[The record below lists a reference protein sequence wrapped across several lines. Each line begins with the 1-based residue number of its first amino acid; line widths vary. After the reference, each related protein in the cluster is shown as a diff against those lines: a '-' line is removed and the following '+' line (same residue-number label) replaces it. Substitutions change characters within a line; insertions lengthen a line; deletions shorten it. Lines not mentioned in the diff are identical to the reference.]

1 MKKLLLYGLVA
12 CMSLTASAAESSYTI
27 QFKTGADNNPQKIT
41 TTTSLSDFIE
51 SGAEYFSG
59 IKESTGG
66 YLPAVG
72 GMKIGTNKS
81 KNSVG
86 ITFNLSADGTKNVT
100 KIVIKGNCLKNAS
113 GASVVKVNDVEGT
126 PVWKKVSVAG
136 TEVEDSEILL
146 SELEDHTF
154 VFDGS
159 EMSEISI
166 AGTYAFYVNTLTV
179 YYEDGAVTPP
189 AVERPEIKQVATE
202 TGYAIEMTCATEGA
216 QIYYFDHESTDVPSA
231 SNGATLYSVP
241 VALEGGAYTFVA
253 AAYKGSDVSKTTTF
267 SGNAPYIMSTFD
279 IAGKKGSNIDVRGEI
294 KAIYQND
301 DYVYVTA
308 GDTYA
313 LLYKPNDYAN
323 LGLVN
328 GDTFPQVTGTVS
340 EYRGTP
346 QLEGAA
352 IVGDVTKGGT
362 PVEPQVITLDQ
373 LTAELVNHYVKIENV
388 NLSAANKGNST
399 MTDAAGNTG
408 ALYHRFYKAPYE
420 IVDVPTEATDNVT
433 VVGFVGMNNETVQ
446 VIPTSVTVN
455 TEVEKVAAPTFSPA
469 AGEVEKGTTVTLSC
483 ATEGATIYYSTTD
496 GEVAT
501 EGAEY
506 TEPIVINEAMT
517 IYAVATKDGM
527 EQSEKV
533 SAAYTV
539 KGDTP
544 IIQDGVAIFDFS
556 TAEKCAA
563 HGITVPTEAS
573 TGTDLCAK
581 GAEVT
586 YTSGVISMKV
596 AVAEDA
602 QTVSRIWAKKGT
614 DDALMYD
621 MRLYAKTTV
630 EFTCTDASKEIKKI
644 TFEQNPSSYD
654 FGENNTYA
662 PNTFVA
668 TGEKNPKELVWNGGA
683 DDKSAKTF
691 TMGIGA
697 KTFFSKVNVEY
708 VTPSGVGEIVEDSN
722 AEAVYYN
729 LQGVRV
735 NNPEKGLYIRVK
747 GNKSEKVM
755 L

>member
-12 CMSLTASAAESSYTI
+12 CMSLTAAAAESSYSI
-27 QFKTGADNNPQKIT
+27 QFKTGTDNNTQKIT

-51 SGAEYFSG
+51 SGADYFSG

-81 KNSVG
+81 KDSIG
-86 ITFNLSADGTKNVT
+86 ITFNLSAEGTKNVT

-126 PVWKKVSVAG
+126 PAWKKVSVAG
-136 TEVEDSEILL
+136 SEVGDSEILL

-179 YYEDGAVTPP
+179 YYEEGTVTPP
-189 AVERPEIKQVATE
+189 AVERPELKQVATE

-216 QIYYFDHESTDVPSA
+216 QIYYFDHESTNVPSA
-231 SNGATLYSVP
+231 SNGATLYSAP

-253 AAYKGSDVSKTTTF
+253 AAYKGSDVSKTTTL
-267 SGNAPYIMSTFD
+267 SGNAPYIMSTFN
-279 IAGKKGSNIDVRGEI
+279 IADKKGSNIDVRGEI

-328 GDTFPQVTGTVS
+328 GDTFPRVTGKVS

-408 ALYHRFYKAPYE
+408 ALYHRFYKAPYD
-420 IVDVPTEATDNVT
+420 IVDVPNEATDNVT

-446 VIPTSVTVN
+446 VIPTAVTVN
-455 TEVEKVAAPTFSPA
+455 TEVEKVAAPAFSPA

-496 GEVAT
+496 GEVVT

-506 TEPIVINEAMT
+506 TEPIVINDAVT

-527 EQSEKV
+527 EPSEKV

-539 KGDTP
+539 KTEGP
-544 IIQDGVAIFDFS
+544 EIQDGIATFDFS

-581 GAEVT
+581 GADVT
-586 YTSGVISMKV
+586 YTSGIITMKV

-602 QTVSRIWAKKGT
+602 QTVSRIWAKADGE
-614 DDALMYD
+614 ALIYD
-621 MRLYAKTTV
+621 MRLYAGTTV
-630 EFTCTDASKEIKKI
+630 EFASTDATKEIKKI
-644 TFEQNPSSYD
+644 TFEQNKSSYD
-654 FGENNTYA
+654 FGSSNTYA

-668 TGEKNPKELVWNGGA
+668 TGDQNPKELVWNGGT
-683 DDKSAKTF
+683 DDKPAKNF

-697 KTFFSKVNVEY
+697 KTFFSKVNVEF
-708 VTPSGVGEIVEDSN
+708 VTPSGVGEIVEESD

-735 NNPEKGLYIRVK
+735 NNPQKGLYIRVK